1 MGECRKQHDQKPHNF
16 NSCNVIRMRR
26 IEKDGMGREYSKNGR
41 DENAQK
47 TMLGKPEGKHTCRRE
62 DNIKKEILKN

>member
-1 MGECRKQHDQKPHNF
+1 
-16 NSCNVIRMRR
+16 MRR